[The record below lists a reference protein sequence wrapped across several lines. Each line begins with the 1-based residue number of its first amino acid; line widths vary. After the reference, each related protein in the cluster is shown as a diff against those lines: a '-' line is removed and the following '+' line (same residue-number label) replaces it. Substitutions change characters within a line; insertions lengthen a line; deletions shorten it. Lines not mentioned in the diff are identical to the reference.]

1 MAGVTVSGGV
11 VDAVGAMDAALALPN
26 PQPAPPPPA
35 PLEPQPPAKPRV
47 SGIRFNARRGVL
59 RMVVRS
65 TPDVTGA
72 VTLKANITAARVRV
86 VGRRAFAIGTRG
98 RATVRIKL
106 RKPALKQLRRKRRL
120 RLSSRVAV
128 RNSAGLRASTRRTIR
143 LRLRR
148 R

>member
-1 MAGVTVSGGV
+1 
-11 VDAVGAMDAALALPN
+11 
-26 PQPAPPPPA
+26 
-35 PLEPQPPAKPRV
+35 
-47 SGIRFNARRGVL
+47 
-59 RMVVRS
+59 MVVRS

-72 VTLKANITAARVRV
+72 VTLKANIMAARVRV

-106 RKPALKQLRRKRRL
+106 KKAALKQLRRKRRL
-120 RLSSRVAV
+120 RLTSRVAV
-128 RNSAGLRASTRRTIR
+128 KNPAGLHSASKRTIR

>member
-11 VDAVGAMDAALALPN
+11 VDADGAMDAALGLPN
-26 PQPAPPPPA
+26 PQPAPPPPLA
-35 PLEPQPPAKPRV
+35 LGPQPPAKPRV
-47 SGIRFNARRGVL
+47 SGIRFNGRRGVL

-106 RKPALKQLRRKRRL
+106 RKPARKQLRRKRRL

-128 RNSAGLRASTRRTIR
+128 RNSAGLRASTSRTIR
-143 LRLRR
+143 IRLRR